1 MADVFNGLSSFFR
14 TPEIAQIAA
23 QSVQAADQATRQGLA
38 SIQRDA
44 VRREYQVNDLD
55 ASQGAERV
63 GQRLTPQERQDERRR
78 RSPASPAPGKGPAA
92 WPPHKLDITV

>member
-1 MADVFNGLSSFFR
+1 MDILNGLTSFFR

-23 QSVQAADQATRQGLA
+23 QSVQAADQAARQGLA

-44 VRREYQVNDLD
+44 QRREHQVEALDPDLP
-55 ASQGAERV
+55 AERV
-63 GQRLTPQERQDERRR
+63 GQRLTPQEREDERPRR
-78 RSPASPAPGKGPAA
+78 AAAPSPGKGPAA